1 MKRVIAY
8 IDGFNLYFGLREK
21 GWKRFYWLNLR
32 QVALNLLKPYQTLV
46 AVKYFTSVVTAPLDK
61 NRRQATF
68 LEALGTLPDFRIYY
82 GHFLADKVTCWQCG
96 HTYTTHREKMT
107 DVNIATDLL
116 SDAFTDRFD
125 AALLISADSD
135 LVGPIQKVRHLF
147 PEKRMIVVFPPAR
160 HSNALKN
167 VAHACL
173 HLDRATLIKSVFPDQ
188 VAKPDGFVLHRPSK
202 WR

>member
-8 IDGFNLYFGLREK
+8 IDGFNLYFGLRDK

-32 QVALNLLKPYQTLV
+32 QVALHLLRPYQALAAT
-46 AVKYFTSVVTAPLDK
+46 KYFTSIVTAPPAK

-68 LEALGTLPDFRIYY
+68 LEALGTLPEFSIYY
-82 GHFLADKVTCWQCG
+82 GHYLADTVTCRKCG

-107 DVNIATDLL
+107 DVNIATELL
-116 SDAFTDRFD
+116 SDAFTDHFD
-125 AALLISADSD
+125 VALLISADSD
-135 LVGPIQKVRHLF
+135 LVGPIQRVRLLF
-147 PEKRMIVVFPPAR
+147 PDKRVVVIFPPAR

-167 VAHACL
+167 IAHACL
-173 HLDRATLIKSVFPDQ
+173 HLDRATLVKSVFPDQ
-188 VAKPDGFVLHRPSK
+188 VVKPDGFVLHRPAE

>member
-46 AVKYFTSVVTAPLDK
+46 AVKYFTSVVTAPPDK

-68 LEALGTLPDFRIYY
+68 LEALGTLPDFSIYH
-82 GHFLADKVTCWQCG
+82 GHFLADEVTCWQCG

-107 DVNIATDLL
+107 DVNIATELL

-147 PEKRMIVVFPPAR
+147 PIDTRLPMSCTGVEMPATGKNLTEAR
-160 HSNALKN
+160 SAL
-167 VAHACL
+167 AE
-173 HLDRATLIKSVFPDQ
+173 
-188 VAKPDGFVLHRPSK
+188 
-202 WR
+202 

>member
-46 AVKYFTSVVTAPLDK
+46 AVKYFTSVVTAPPDK

-68 LEALGTLPDFRIYY
+68 LEALGTLPDLSIYY
-82 GHFLADKVTCWQCG
+82 GHFLADKITCRQCG

-107 DVNIATDLL
+107 DVNIATELL

-160 HSNALKN
+160 HSNALRN
-167 VAHACL
+167 IAHACL
-173 HLDRATLIKSVFPDQ
+173 HLDRATLIKSVFPHR

>member
-46 AVKYFTSVVTAPLDK
+46 AVKYFTSVVTAPPDK

-68 LEALGTLPDFRIYY
+68 LEALGTLPDFSIYY

-107 DVNIATDLL
+107 DVNIATELL
-116 SDAFTDRFD
+116 SDAFTDRYD

-188 VAKPDGFVLHRPSK
+188 VTKPDGFVLHRPSK